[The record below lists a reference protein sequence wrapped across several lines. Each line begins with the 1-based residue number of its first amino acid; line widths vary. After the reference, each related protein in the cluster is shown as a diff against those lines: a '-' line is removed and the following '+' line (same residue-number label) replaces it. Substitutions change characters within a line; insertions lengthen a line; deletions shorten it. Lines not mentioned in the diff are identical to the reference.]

1 MMDLAERRAPFA
13 VATVVDAEGSVP
25 GKVGATMVVTSQ
37 GRVHGT
43 IGGAGLEEKVK
54 ALCETALE
62 TGESGLHT
70 FDLAK
75 WKPEGLDSVCGG
87 TVHIAIQ
94 VHRPLPH
101 LLLFGGGHCGLALA
115 QLAQTMDWDVTV
127 VDGRAEFADPDR
139 FPDATDVHA
148 EDPADF
154 ARDADLSDYT
164 HAYLLGHSHDLD
176 AHTLKELLPR
186 FDGHVGAIGSDAKWT
201 DFRKRLIDWG
211 VAEDRVDAVECPIGL
226 DVGAESPE
234 EIAVAVA
241 ASIVQTLKDETP
253 ERLLV
258 KR

>member
-13 VATVVDAEGSVP
+13 VATVVDAKGSVP
-25 GKVGATMVVTSQ
+25 GKVGATMLVTSQ

-43 IGGAGLEEKVK
+43 VGGAGLEEKVK
-54 ALCETALE
+54 ALCVEALE
-62 TGESGLHT
+62 TGDSGLHT

-87 TVHIAIQ
+87 TVQIAVQ

-115 QLAQTMDWDVTV
+115 EIARTMDWDVSV
-127 VDGRAEFADPDR
+127 VDGRPEFADPDR
-139 FPDATDVHA
+139 FPDGTTVHA
-148 EDPADF
+148 EDPAEF
-154 ARDADLSDYT
+154 ARDADVSDCT

-176 AHTLKELLPR
+176 ARTLKELLPR
-186 FDGHVGAIGSDAKWT
+186 FDGHVGTIGSDAKWA
-201 DFRKRLIDWG
+201 DFRKRLTEWG

-241 ASIVQTLKDETP
+241 ASIIQSLKQEADEP
-253 ERLLV
+253 VLV